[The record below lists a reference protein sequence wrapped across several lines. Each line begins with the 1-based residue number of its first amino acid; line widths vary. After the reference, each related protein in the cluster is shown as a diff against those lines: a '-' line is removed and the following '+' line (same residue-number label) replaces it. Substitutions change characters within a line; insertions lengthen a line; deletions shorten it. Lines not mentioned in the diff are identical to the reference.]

1 MEAGGWPC
9 RFGATC
15 HCMTPFYKTQW
26 PTRDNLSIYPQIKEI
41 IYNCTRL
48 YCTYAIGLDV
58 WNGNVL
64 LFSDRCLQKL
74 STTSSSGKKCHEY
87 LRARCI
93 KTPLM
98 TPTAAKPNTPLK
110 RMVSRLKAG
119 LRSSCASRATGTQ
132 VPRVIWNIVSIPGSG
147 QGPADGAAIV
157 PQVTGVA
164 RKLMIADRCC

>member
-1 MEAGGWPC
+1 MSPKAV
-9 RFGATC
+9 
-15 HCMTPFYKTQW
+15 
-26 PTRDNLSIYPQIKEI
+26 DNLI
-41 IYNCTRL
+41 IREK
-48 YCTYAIGLDV
+48 V
-58 WNGNVL
+58 P
-64 LFSDRCLQKL
+64 LF
-74 STTSSSGKKCHEY
+74 Y

-157 PQVTGVA
+157 PQ
-164 RKLMIADRCC
+164 